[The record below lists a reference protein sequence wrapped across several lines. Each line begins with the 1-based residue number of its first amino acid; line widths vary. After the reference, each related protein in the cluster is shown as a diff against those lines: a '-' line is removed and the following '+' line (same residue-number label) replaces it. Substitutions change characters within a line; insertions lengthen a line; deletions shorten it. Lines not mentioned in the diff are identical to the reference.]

1 MHLPAAY
8 LCGMSAKPKNNALF
22 FIFLTL
28 LIDVIGLGIIIPVMP
43 DLIISIV
50 HCDTPHASV
59 ISGWMMLA
67 YSSMQFLFSPVLGGL
82 SDRFGRRPILLCSLL
97 AFGIDYFILGFANSI
112 AFLFVG
118 RFIAGMTGAS
128 FTTATAYI
136 ADISTPETRAKN
148 FGMVGAAFG
157 LGFIIGPAI
166 GGMLGGFGLRVPFF
180 AAAGLSLLNTLYGFF
195 VVPESLK
202 PENRRKFEWKRANPL
217 GALLHL
223 RRYPMLIGLS
233 TAFLLINLAGQSL
246 PTTWAFFGKYQL
258 HWTEGTIGISLAVV
272 GLGIAGVQGG
282 LNRVLIPKLGE
293 KRSIYLGFL
302 FYAIGMAACALST
315 QTWMAF
321 AAMLPL
327 ALGGLAGPST
337 QSLMSSQVP
346 PNEQGELQGTLTSM
360 MSVTAIIGPLLFPY
374 LFSYFNSE
382 SAPVH
387 LPGAAFLCSA
397 ALTLM
402 ALLVCIVVF
411 RKGKFEKLSPAMAHT
426 SAKMPEPAEENIAD

>member
-1 MHLPAAY
+1 MAFYCIFAA
-8 LCGMSAKPKNNALF
+8 MADKQPKNKALF

-28 LIDVIGLGIIIPVMP
+28 LIDVTGLGIIIPVMP
-43 DLIISIV
+43 DLIISII
-50 HCDTPHASV
+50 HCDVPQAAV
-59 ISGWMMLA
+59 VSGWMMLA
-67 YSSMQFLFSPVLGGL
+67 YSGMQFLFSPVLGGL

-112 AFLFVG
+112 VFLFVG
-118 RFIAGMTGAS
+118 RFIAGVTGAS

-166 GGMLGGFGLRVPFF
+166 GGALGSFGLRVPFF
-180 AAAGLSLLNTLYGFF
+180 AAAGLSLLNVLYGYF

-217 GALLHL
+217 GSLLHL
-223 RRYPMLIGLS
+223 RRYPMLIGLA

-258 HWTEGTIGISLAVV
+258 KWDEGMIGVSLAVV
-272 GLGIAGVQGG
+272 GVGIAAVQGG
-282 LNRVLIPKLGE
+282 LNRILVPKLGE

-302 FYAIGMAACALST
+302 FYAIGMAVCASAT
-315 QTWMAF
+315 SSWMIF
-321 AAMLPL
+321 VGVIPL

-346 PNEQGELQGTLTSM
+346 ANEQGELQGTLTSL
-360 MSVTAIIGPLLFPY
+360 MSVTAIIGPLLFPF
-374 LFSYFNSE
+374 LFNYFTSE
-382 SAPVH
+382 KAPAHV
-387 LPGAAFLCSA
+387 PGAALYCSA
-397 ALTLM
+397 LLTLC
-402 ALLVCIVVF
+402 ALMVCITVF
-411 RKGKFEKLSPAMAHT
+411 RKKVFTDHFHK
-426 SAKMPEPAEENIAD
+426 